1 MEAKEWF
8 PQAPSKKAIEGILFH
23 LLRFEMK
30 KERIQAPFLTFSEG
44 GLGETALSLPLL
56 GEGGP

>member
-1 MEAKEWF
+1 M
-8 PQAPSKKAIEGILFH
+8 ID
-23 LLRFEMK
+23 LLRLEME
-30 KERIQAPFLTFSEG
+30 KERIQTSFITFSEG

>member
-1 MEAKEWF
+1 ML
-8 PQAPSKKAIEGILFH
+8 SLFH
-23 LLRFEMK
+23 RDGK
-30 KERIQAPFLTFSEG
+30 KEICLEATISDRYNNAVPFMDFSEG